1 MLQRLGRSDG
11 IALAAYERETKMY
24 YRIASQPNPSS
35 RRSLR
40 YTPETL
46 RHIGIQ
52 VEALA
57 SQHASLKIHKRA
69 IERQLTLIAAQI
81 NAQAAVPVPDTI
93 FLLLEIRGSGGVS
106 AQLEQIAHIIHEQG
120 YWKPQYHVQSYHRQ
134 DVYYLGKSAQ
144 KLFDD
149 YAALDWRVEQLSV
162 QLAHIKQCRQ
172 MTPEMTPS
180 EVFECLAASTIASV
194 QCEVD
199 AIVQVLEQARHPEW
213 LWWPFSK
220 LSKFA

>member
-1 MLQRLGRSDG
+1 MYHRV
-11 IALAAYERETKMY
+11 AL
-24 YRIASQPNPSS
+24 QPNPSS
-35 RRSLR
+35 RQPAR

-57 SQHASLKIHKRA
+57 SQHCSLKIHKRA
-69 IERQLTLIAAQI
+69 VERQLAVIAAQI
-81 NAQAAVPVPDTI
+81 NEQDAVLVPSTI

-120 YWKPQYHVQSYHRQ
+120 YLKPQHHVQSYHRQ

-149 YAALDWRVEQLSV
+149 YAALDWRVEQLHV
-162 QLAHIKQCRQ
+162 RLAHIKQCLHMAFD
-172 MTPEMTPS
+172 MTPMQ
-180 EVFECLAASTIASV
+180 VFECLA
-194 QCEVD
+194 
-199 AIVQVLEQARHPEW
+199 
-213 LWWPFSK
+213 
-220 LSKFA
+220 

>member
-1 MLQRLGRSDG
+1 
-11 IALAAYERETKMY
+11 MY

-35 RRSLR
+35 QSAR
-40 YTPETL
+40 YTSETL
-46 RHIGIQ
+46 RYMGIQ
-52 VEALA
+52 VEALM

-69 IERQLTLIAAQI
+69 IERQLAAIASQI
-81 NAQAAVPVPDTI
+81 NAQAAVLVPDTI

-106 AQLEQIAHIIHEQG
+106 IQLEQIAHIIYEHG
-120 YWKPQYHVQSYHRQ
+120 YWKPQYQVQNYHRQ

-172 MTPEMTPS
+172 MTSDMTPTQ
-180 EVFECLAASTIASV
+180 VFDCLAASNIASV
-194 QCEVD
+194 QSEVD

-220 LSKFA
+220 LSKFS